1 MDEVRLKLD
10 SKGRLYIPRQIRE
23 QIGDT
28 VILRK
33 TDEGFLIVRGRSSS
47 FSDEFLRII
56 TSEPP
61 RTGTPENWPP
71 EKMKA
76 IWSRPR

>member
-1 MDEVRLKLD
+1 MGKLDEVRLKLD
-10 SKGRLYIPRQIRE
+10 SKGRLYIPRRIRE

-33 TDEGFLIVRGRSSS
+33 TDEGLLIARGRPSS

-56 TSEPP
+56 TS
-61 RTGTPENWPP
+61 
-71 EKMKA
+71 KA
-76 IWSRPR
+76 S